1 MSQTTAKVLPV
12 HDASIEQAA
21 RLVLAG
27 RLVAYPTDTV
37 YGLGC
42 NPFDQNAVDRLV
54 GVKERHKGALPILVN
69 SMTAAKRLGEF
80 NKTSLALAGRFWPGP
95 LTLIVPLR
103 EKLPAAVTDDSQS
116 VGLRI
121 PKHETALNLLEKC
134 GGQIIGTSAN
144 VSGHPSP
151 RTADEVVQ
159 ELGGRIDLILDGGP
173 SPLGKESTVA
183 KVLGSQVDVLRE
195 GSIAREEIHKAVRML
210 TLIQPSGA

>member
-1 MSQTTAKVLPV
+1 V
-12 HDASIEQAA
+12 EQFIQEYQRATGGL
-21 RLVLAG
+21 LVLA
-27 RLVAYPTDTV
+27 
-37 YGLGC
+37 
-42 NPFDQNAVDRLV
+42 
-54 GVKERHKGALPILVN
+54 N
-69 SMTAAKRLGEF
+69 SMVAARTLGDF

-103 EKLPAAVTDDSQS
+103 EKLPAAVTDDSQF

-121 PKHETALNLLEKC
+121 PKHETALNLLERC

-183 KVLGSQVDVLRE
+183 KVLD
-195 GSIAREEIHKAVRML
+195 
-210 TLIQPSGA
+210 